1 MEKKDVED
9 SFEMMFVPEEEIQ
22 HVNSVWGNQWEET
35 FFKGGWGLALIL
47 ALCDREGVET
57 NFYLMRGGV

>member
-22 HVNSVWGNQWEET
+22 HVNLVWGNQWEET
-35 FFKGGWGLALIL
+35 FFKGGGGLALIL
-47 ALCDREGVET
+47 ALCE
-57 NFYLMRGGV
+57 RGFKLTFT